1 MNMQKLTNQKEMKK
15 ITLLFMFTYM
25 ISYIT
30 RTNYGAIISEMV
42 EATSFSKSMLS
53 MSITGS
59 FVTYGT
65 GQIVSGILGDK
76 FSPKKLVSIG
86 FIITILMNL
95 LITLCTNPYQ
105 MLAVWCV
112 NGFAQSFMW
121 PPIVKLMTTLF
132 SNEDYSKATVTVSWG
147 SSFGTIAVYLLAPV
161 LIFLSGW
168 RAVFIFAAIC
178 GVIMLF
184 VWNRNCPNMEVAKE
198 VTAKKAEVKES
209 TGSGKNFLF
218 TPHMLCI
225 MLAIVLQGMLRD
237 GVTTWMPSYISETYD
252 LSSIISILTG
262 VVLPVFSIIC
272 FRVTSELYQRKF
284 KNPMICAGVIFGVG
298 MVSAAALLLFT
309 GRSAAC
315 SVLFSALLTG
325 CMHGVNLML
334 VCMLPAFFQKYG
346 KVSTVSGVLNSCTYV
361 GSAIS
366 TYGIAVISEAYSW
379 SFTLLIW
386 VLIAALGTVTCF
398 AVSKKQL

>member
-1 MNMQKLTNQKEMKK
+1 MEKITNQKEIKK

-132 SNEDYSKATVTVSWG
+132 SNEDYSKAAVTVSWG
-147 SSFGTIAVYLLAPV
+147 SSFG
-161 LIFLSGW
+161 
-168 RAVFIFAAIC
+168 
-178 GVIMLF
+178 
-184 VWNRNCPNMEVAKE
+184 
-198 VTAKKAEVKES
+198 
-209 TGSGKNFLF
+209 
-218 TPHMLCI
+218 
-225 MLAIVLQGMLRD
+225 
-237 GVTTWMPSYISETYD
+237 
-252 LSSIISILTG
+252 
-262 VVLPVFSIIC
+262 
-272 FRVTSELYQRKF
+272 
-284 KNPMICAGVIFGVG
+284 
-298 MVSAAALLLFT
+298 
-309 GRSAAC
+309 
-315 SVLFSALLTG
+315 SV
-325 CMHGVNLML
+325 
-334 VCMLPAFFQKYG
+334 
-346 KVSTVSGVLNSCTYV
+346 
-361 GSAIS
+361 
-366 TYGIAVISEAYSW
+366 
-379 SFTLLIW
+379 
-386 VLIAALGTVTCF
+386 
-398 AVSKKQL
+398 